1 MLLAIC
7 AGAYSPPFV
16 HFVAP
21 VKNNVIENSL
31 FSRIVYSTDHY
42 TMNGLY
48 LKRHTLAQVQ
58 GIELDLLNAYGCRK
72 PRGASLGAHY
82 MTHSILKISGVW
94 ESETAF
100 GLAYKF
106 IHL

>member
-1 MLLAIC
+1 MLLSIPAS
-7 AGAYSPPFV
+7 AYLPGCV

-31 FSRIVYSTDHY
+31 FSRILYSTEHY

-48 LKRHTLAQVQ
+48 LRKPALAQLQ
-58 GIELDLLNAYGCRK
+58 LIEADIMDAYATTK
-72 PRGASLGAHY
+72 PRAASLCAH
-82 MTHSILKISGVW
+82 HSANSILKISGVW
-94 ESETAF
+94 ESETAY

>member
-1 MLLAIC
+1 MLLSIA
-7 AGAYSPPFV
+7 ASAYTPHFV

-42 TMNGLY
+42 SMNGLY
-48 LKRHTLAQVQ
+48 IKRHSLAQIQ
-58 GIELDLLNAYGCRK
+58 AIE
-72 PRGASLGAHY
+72 
-82 MTHSILKISGVW
+82 THSILKISGVW
-94 ESETAF
+94 ESETGY

-106 IHL
+106 IHM